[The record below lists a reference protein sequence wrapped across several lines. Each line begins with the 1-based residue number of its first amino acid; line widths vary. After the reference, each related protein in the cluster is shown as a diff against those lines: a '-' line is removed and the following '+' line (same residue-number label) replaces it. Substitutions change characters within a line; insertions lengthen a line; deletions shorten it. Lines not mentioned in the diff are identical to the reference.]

1 MLIGK
6 TVEEMQIGEKA
17 TFAKTISETD
27 VYNFAGVTGDMNPV
41 HVNQPYVENTFFKS
55 RIAHGILISS
65 LLPNVLG
72 TKLPGPGTLYKR
84 QELKFLK
91 PVYIGD
97 TIEASVEIVEIDKE
111 NNEVKV
117 KTSCI
122 NQNGVIVVEGFAWVL
137 PPTKKEKEKAYVI

>member
-6 TVEEMQIGEKA
+6 TVEEIQIGEKA

-55 RIAHGILISS
+55 RIAHGILSSS
-65 LLPNVLG
+65 LITNVLG

-84 QELKFLK
+84 QEFKFLK

-97 TIEASVEIVEIDKE
+97 TIEASVEIVDIDKE

-117 KTSCI
+117 KTACI
-122 NQNGVIVVEGFAWVL
+122 NQKGDIVVEGFAWVL